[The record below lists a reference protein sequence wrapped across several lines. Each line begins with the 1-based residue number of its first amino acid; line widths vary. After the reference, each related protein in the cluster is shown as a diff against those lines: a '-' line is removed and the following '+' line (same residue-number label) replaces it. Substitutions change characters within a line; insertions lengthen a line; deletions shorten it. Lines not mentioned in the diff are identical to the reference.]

1 MSEKKRNAII
11 LTGFLRNYEET
22 VKDLKKNLRTSDD
35 IDLFITTW
43 NFIGIKK
50 INKKEIILSDGSKR
64 LVAIKDKLD
73 ESKVNQVKV
82 KDLYKPTAIRIF
94 DLDLFEESI
103 ISYAKIVESS
113 NLIDIKAKIKPKNYL
128 TLMRRYCIFFMNYQ
142 GWKLMEEYSNLNN
155 IKYSKVIKIRSD
167 FEKGGYYPKINWSKR
182 IPKDTIL
189 IGDWNLQQ
197 YSKLDPRINFDFQ
210 DHFAMGE
217 LKNMSYYFN
226 IFNNLHNLSKEFR
239 YKPKMWHAEY
249 CLSLWLMKNNIN
261 CKILKR
267 NILEKGRFDY
277 LEIGSS
283 CFKTLAEVYRDNDDI
298 KGLTVEPVTLYL
310 ERIKEFCKYSKN
322 KYFYNGAIAEVEKK
336 EIDFFFIDPK
346 KIKNWVSAGVMG
358 LGCTSESE
366 LKSTIKKLPEY
377 KLNESMIKQTTV
389 KSLSFKKL
397 IEKYKID
404 SIGFLKVD
412 TEGEDYNILMS
423 FINSDIECDAIQF
436 EAKPF
441 MSDTQIKKIISQLK
455 KKKYI
460 CKDLE
465 NNKRNFYCA
474 KQTIV
479 FDKYLNLPYENKNIW
494 MDRIN
499 NRNIFFQKLISHI
512 KNKKIFIKKILLNLK
527 KN

>member
-1 MSEKKRNAII
+1 
-11 LTGFLRNYEET
+11 
-22 VKDLKKNLRTSDD
+22 
-35 IDLFITTW
+35 
-43 NFIGIKK
+43 
-50 INKKEIILSDGSKR
+50 
-64 LVAIKDKLD
+64 
-73 ESKVNQVKV
+73 
-82 KDLYKPTAIRIF
+82 
-94 DLDLFEESI
+94 
-103 ISYAKIVESS
+103 
-113 NLIDIKAKIKPKNYL
+113 
-128 TLMRRYCIFFMNYQ
+128 
-142 GWKLMEEYSNLNN
+142 
-155 IKYSKVIKIRSD
+155 
-167 FEKGGYYPKINWSKR
+167 
-182 IPKDTIL
+182 
-189 IGDWNLQQ
+189 
-197 YSKLDPRINFDFQ
+197 
-210 DHFAMGE
+210 
-217 LKNMSYYFN
+217 
-226 IFNNLHNLSKEFR
+226 
-239 YKPKMWHAEY
+239 
-249 CLSLWLMKNNIN
+249 
-261 CKILKR
+261 
-267 NILEKGRFDY
+267 
-277 LEIGSS
+277 
-283 CFKTLAEVYRDNDDI
+283 
-298 KGLTVEPVTLYL
+298 
-310 ERIKEFCKYSKN
+310 
-322 KYFYNGAIAEVEKK
+322 
-336 EIDFFFIDPK
+336 
-346 KIKNWVSAGVMG
+346 
-358 LGCTSESE
+358 
-366 LKSTIKKLPEY
+366 
-377 KLNESMIKQTTV
+377 MIKQTTV